1 MKKINMTLGAIFLA
15 ATLSLTGYAK
25 ESTKEM
31 PTPPALTE

>member
-25 ESTKEM
+25 ESTNFWIKW
-31 PTPPALTE
+31 